1 MSVHYN
7 LSDRHQYILKATI
20 QHYIA
25 TAEPVGS
32 KALAQEFNLSISSAT
47 IRNAMGSLEK
57 AGLLYQPHTSAG
69 RIPSDFGYRLYV
81 DHLITPDAKIRKKL
95 EQSLNHNLNW
105 ETGNFESILQRAT
118 QILAAL
124 SGYIAL
130 VTLPQNA
137 NNLLRHLQLV
147 QVSNKQVMLIVV
159 TDSYQTQSLLIESSG
174 MFGVRSQTDEESLE
188 EELQILSNFLNSKL
202 KGRSFSELANLT
214 WQEIDREF
222 TDYADFLR
230 ILIGELNSL
239 SKQSQVTPIVIRGV
253 SEVLRQPEF
262 CQLQQVQTL
271 LHLLEEE
278 QDQLWQLAFEVPEF
292 DRTSKKVTVKIGSEN
307 QCEPM
312 RICAIVTA
320 NYYQDDIPVGS
331 VGVIGPTRMLYENAI
346 ALVETT
352 ADYLSETLS

>member
-1 MSVHYN
+1 MSVNHHLN
-7 LSDRHQYILKATI
+7 DRHQHILKATI

-32 KALAQEFNLSISSAT
+32 KTLAEEFNLSISTAT

-69 RIPSDFGYRLYV
+69 RIPSDSGYRLYV
-81 DHLITPDAKIRKKL
+81 DRLITPDAKVRKKL

-105 ETGNFESILQRAT
+105 ETGNFEAILQRAT
-118 QILAAL
+118 HILAAL

-130 VTLPQNA
+130 VTLPQNY

-147 QVSNKQVMLIVV
+147 QVSPKQVMLVIV
-159 TDSYQTQSLLIESSG
+159 TDSCQTQSLLIESAGILSN
-174 MFGVRSQTDEESLE
+174 REESDRESIE

-202 KGRSFSELANLT
+202 KGRSLSELSSLN

-222 TDYADFLR
+222 SNYADFLR
-230 ILIGELNSL
+230 ILLGELNHL
-239 SKQSQVTPIVIRGV
+239 SKPSQATPIVIRGV

-262 CQLQQVQTL
+262 SQLQQVQTL

-278 QDQLWQLAFEVPEF
+278 QNRLWQLVFEIPEL
-292 DRTSKKVTVKIGSEN
+292 DRNSKKVTVKIGSEN
-307 QCEPM
+307 SLEPM

-320 NYYQDDIPVGS
+320 NYYQDAIPVGS

-352 ADYLSETLS
+352 ANYLSETLS